1 MPQMLTI
8 GRAARE
14 SGLTSDT
21 LRYYERRR
29 LIQRPRRSRGGY
41 RLYDERALNRLR
53 LIRHA
58 RSIGF
63 SLDEIAA
70 IFARRN
76 GVAECANVRELLA
89 GKIEELNER
98 IAAMMQFRA
107 ALAGYRSRC
116 DRAIAHNAR
125 VCPLFDG
132 DDD

>member
-1 MPQMLTI
+1 VHEMLTI

-29 LIQRPRRSRGGY
+29 LIQRPRRSSGGY
-41 RLYDERALNRLR
+41 RLYDERTLERLR

-63 SLDEIAA
+63 SLDEIASL
-70 IFARRN
+70 FAKRSR
-76 GVAECANVRELLA
+76 VAECASVRDLL
-89 GKIEELNER
+89 GRKIEELDER
-98 IAAMMQFRA
+98 IAAMTQFRE
-107 ALAGYRSRC
+107 ALIGYRARC
-116 DRAIAHNAR
+116 DRALAKHAR
-125 VCPLFDG
+125 CPLFDS